1 MKYEELYK
9 KVMESPS
16 VHFWTKEIIRE
27 GLNKDCVDAVYDV
40 ELALKVLRA
49 RMNGILEEDLK
60 SV

>member
-9 KVMESPS
+9 RVMESPS

-27 GLNKDCVDAVYDV
+27 GLNKDCVDAVYAV

-49 RMNGILEEDLK
+49 RMEEILKE
-60 SV
+60 